1 LLPFGEGDDWDDP
14 LWLLLVL
21 SLGSVSSGPSPVLRK
36 GHVELEV
43 AKRDLRSRETL
54 LARGRTILL
63 SSEIIGKEVIGSQ
76 GERLGTVRDIQFD
89 EKGWNVLAIGVQLDK
104 EVADEHNLGHRF
116 RKTEVLI
123 SVKHIQAVGDK
134 VILTGSSKELL
145 QLITPLP
152 G

>member
-1 LLPFGEGDDWDDP
+1 M
-14 LWLLLVL
+14 
-21 SLGSVSSGPSPVLRK
+21 
-36 GHVELEV
+36 
-43 AKRDLRSRETL
+43 
-54 LARGRTILL
+54 L